1 MDTLQQVLGRIFAET
16 AGPGFYD
23 ISDDVDEWLRERR
36 ARDGLL
42 TVFIRHTSASLVI
55 QENADPDVQVD
66 LTQRLQILA
75 PKNAGYLHTSEG
87 PDDMPAH
94 IKAMLTATS
103 LSIPVECGRPLLGTW
118 QALYVAEHRTRAHR
132 RELALHFQ
140 GTVDGG

>member
-55 QENADPDVQVD
+55 QEAGIAIAGMLVAMDKSGVDVEATYTKVLGVIKTVWLELEAVFAAIIGSIAGAAAVVVGLILL
-66 LTQRLQILA
+66 LT
-75 PKNAGYLHTSEG
+75 K
-87 PDDMPAH
+87 
-94 IKAMLTATS
+94 K
-103 LSIPVECGRPLLGTW
+103 
-118 QALYVAEHRTRAHR
+118 
-132 RELALHFQ
+132 
-140 GTVDGG
+140 